1 MITLA
6 DFVLYPDLVVKVI
19 KRVEGRARKKQ
30 NRERKNEI
38 ERIYTYY

>member
-19 KRVEGRARKKQ
+19 KRVEGRDRKK
-30 NRERKNEI
+30 K
-38 ERIYTYY
+38 TK